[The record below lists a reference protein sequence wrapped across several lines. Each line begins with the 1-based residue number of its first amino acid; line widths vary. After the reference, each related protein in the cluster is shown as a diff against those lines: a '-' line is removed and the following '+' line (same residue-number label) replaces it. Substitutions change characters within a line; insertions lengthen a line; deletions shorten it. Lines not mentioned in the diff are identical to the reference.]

1 LLRNHY
7 FVVVLLSG
15 SDEVQRPLIN
25 ANKEVE
31 TLRGHNFEIG
41 SYFAEEIDTDDIC
54 LHDTL
59 RSGNRG

>member
-1 LLRNHY
+1 M
-7 FVVVLLSG
+7 LLSG